1 MGSFSKKTIFSAVV
15 LLAIAGGI
23 IYYSG
28 KGLQNVPPS
37 FMEAR
42 KAAATV
48 SQDIV
53 TLTSKTN
60 ATIQTINATE
70 KTGSADRILGLIDEA
85 RATNAQAYQKAFEL
99 SKDLQQ
105 MTEALSQVG
114 PRESQRLA
122 YEAIAIELSLTSE
135 FITYTGALGDFLSA
149 LAKTTTTGVYGNRQ
163 TIAQELA
170 TVNAKAAIINNLNR
184 EFNEKMTAFDASLQ

>member
-1 MGSFSKKTIFSAVV
+1 MGFFPKKTVFGIVV

-28 KGLQNVPPS
+28 TGTRGVPSS
-37 FMEAR
+37 FTEAR
-42 KAAATV
+42 RAAATV

-60 ATIQTINATE
+60 TTIQAINAAE
-70 KTGSADRILGLIDEA
+70 KTGSVDQILGLIDEA
-85 RATNAQAYQKAFEL
+85 RATNTQAYKKAFDL
-99 SKDLQQ
+99 SKNLQQ
-105 MTEALSQVG
+105 MTETLSRVG
-114 PRESQRLA
+114 SRESQQLA

-135 FITYTGALGDFLSA
+135 FITYTGALSDFLNT
-149 LAKTTTTGVYGNRQ
+149 LAKTTTTGIYGNRQ
-163 TIAQELA
+163 ALTQELA

-184 EFNEKMTAFDASLQ
+184 EFNEKMKAFDASL